1 MEEPDIVGIFGK
13 FGIKTE
19 LLGITHGV
27 TYTLFELGLDEGIKV
42 AKVWK
47 YEDELAAALSV
58 ESFRIVPIPG
68 RNAVG
73 IEVPNRER
81 TRVDFDSLTGAL
93 ETSIELR
100 IPVALGKDVNGKPI
114 ILDLASCANILVA
127 GNPETGKTM
136 LFDSFICSI
145 LRTRLPEETSLAIID
160 TKGVEF
166 PVYNGDSH
174 LLSPVITKVSGAFDF
189 LENLIPEI
197 ERRIKLFNEARVR
210 SIEDYNCRI
219 SERPDS
225 LQKKL
230 PYIVVFVDE
239 FFHLM
244 LEDGK
249 RFETLINQ
257 ITATARF
264 CGIHLVIS
272 TSRCS
277 TSVITAEIKN
287 DFPSRIAF
295 AVSGSLGSRIIL
307 DQVGAE
313 KLLGAGDLFFC
324 MNGWGKPIRVQ
335 APFVDVTKELKAKL

>member
-1 MEEPDIVGIFGK
+1 MEEPNIVDILAK

-27 TYTLFELGLDEGIKV
+27 TYTLFELGFDKGIKV
-42 AKVWK
+42 ARIWK
-47 YEDELAAALSV
+47 YVDELVAALSV
-58 ESFRIVPIPG
+58 ESLRIVPIPG

-81 TRVDFDSLTGAL
+81 TRVDFDSFTDAL
-93 ETSIELR
+93 ESSKELR

-136 LFDSFICSI
+136 LLDSFICSI
-145 LRTRLPEETSLAIID
+145 LRTRLSEETSLAIID

-189 LENLIPEI
+189 LENLILEI

-210 SIEDYNCRI
+210 RIEDYNCRI

-230 PYIVVFVDE
+230 PYIVVLVDE
-239 FFHLM
+239 FSHLM
-244 LEDGK
+244 MENGK
-249 RFETLINQ
+249 RFETLINR
-257 ITATARF
+257 ITATAMF
-264 CGIHLVIS
+264 CGIHLVLS

-295 AVSGSLGSRIIL
+295 AVSNCLGSRIIL
-307 DQVGAE
+307 DEVGAE

-324 MNGWGKPIRVQ
+324 MNGRGKPIRVQ
-335 APFVDVTKELKAKL
+335 APFVDVTKELRAKL

>member
-1 MEEPDIVGIFGK
+1 MEEPDIVDILAK

-19 LLGITHGV
+19 VLGITHGV
-27 TYTLFELGLDEGIKV
+27 TYTLFELEFDEGIKV
-42 AKVWK
+42 ARVWK

-58 ESFRIVPIPG
+58 ESLRIVPIPG

-81 TRVDFDSLTGAL
+81 TRVDFESFTDAL
-93 ETSIELR
+93 ESSKEVR
-100 IPVALGKDVNGKPI
+100 IPVVLGKDVNGRPV

-127 GNPETGKTM
+127 GNPGTGKTM

-166 PVYNGDSH
+166 SIYNGDSH
-174 LLSPVITKVSGAFDF
+174 LLSPVITEVSGAFDF

-197 ERRIKLFNEARVR
+197 ERRIKLFNEAGVR

-219 SERPDS
+219 SESPDS
-225 LQKKL
+225 SQKKL
-230 PYIVVFVDE
+230 PYIVVLVDE
-239 FFHLM
+239 FSHLM
-244 LEDGK
+244 MENGK
-249 RFETLINQ
+249 RFETLINR

-264 CGIHLVIS
+264 CGIHLVVS

-295 AVSGSLGSRIIL
+295 AVSNCLGSRIIL

-313 KLLGAGDLFFC
+313 KLLGAGDLLFC
-324 MNGWGKPIRVQ
+324 MNVWKNHIRVQ
-335 APFVDVTKELKAKL
+335 APLVDVTKELKAKL